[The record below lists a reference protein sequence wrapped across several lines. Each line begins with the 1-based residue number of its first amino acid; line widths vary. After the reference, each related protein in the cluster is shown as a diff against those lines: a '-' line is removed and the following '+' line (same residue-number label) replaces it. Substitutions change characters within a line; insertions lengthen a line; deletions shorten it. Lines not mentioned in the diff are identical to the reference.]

1 MYHNVGSPSSHY
13 SYWEL
18 PSILDFLLCIWPSVQ
33 KTVCD
38 VSRSVVKHK
47 DKSSERSQN
56 RRNDLLILALYVLT
70 AASIIDLLEG
80 KSENDL
86 GLLVNSPTGPKIQIQ
101 K

>member
-1 MYHNVGSPSSHY
+1 MSPDL
-13 SYWEL
+13 WL
-18 PSILDFLLCIWPSVQ
+18 NI
-33 KTVCD
+33 
-38 VSRSVVKHK
+38 R

-101 K
+101 KQGVA